1 MGATECRLPIAYALG
16 DGSATDD
23 RTAASRS
30 VVGVGIDGEAF
41 GNRVDVVR
49 IETVAVTG
57 KQVMNR
63 PSIVV
68 RRHQRT
74 T

>member
-1 MGATECRLPIAYALG
+1 MGATECSLPVTYALG
-16 DGSATDD
+16 DGSATDH

-41 GNRVDVVR
+41 GNRIDVLR
-49 IETVAVTG
+49 IETIAVTG
-57 KQVMNR
+57 EQVMNR
-63 PSIVV
+63 PAIVV
-68 RRHQRT
+68 CRHQRT